1 MASDSQVS
9 MQSHVSLRSSQTS
22 LRSPTL
28 AGWDATLFD
37 GGTSQDA
44 RAGTVGGILFR
55 DTSPTTV
62 AEAMDVADKDVV
74 WPLPQ
79 PGKGDGYK
87 RRDVRAARAFRHRL
101 KLAWHIGLAALL
113 ATGISVVYPWSG
125 EPYINIDAISR
136 GDRS

>member
-1 MASDSQVS
+1 
-9 MQSHVSLRSSQTS
+9 
-22 LRSPTL
+22 
-28 AGWDATLFD
+28 
-37 GGTSQDA
+37 
-44 RAGTVGGILFR
+44 
-55 DTSPTTV
+55 
-62 AEAMDVADKDVV
+62 MDVADKDVV

-79 PGKGDGYK
+79 PGNGDGYK